1 MRFAFVSLI
10 FSLATVQ
17 AFAAPGD
24 KYDKDS
30 EWSERPAIKR
40 QARSNDVPT
49 APKGFAVAKIGS
61 NLGEVIALTTI
72 DSDLFVADA
81 TQDRVIRLKSRQ
93 KNSVFE
99 TRAEFLVGFN
109 NIHDLATDETYLY
122 MSDND
127 GIWEI
132 PAGNSLI
139 ADKAPKLV
147 YQNPSRNLGSKIS
160 LASLPGD
167 QKLIVGNGK
176 CVFGLNAITGETKN
190 YACGDWQVEDVAVSP
205 SGGIWASVVENNS
218 ANIMPIRQSMDDV
231 VKMKLPPHAKSTDIQ
246 FWKSDKFPETWPGE
260 WAADLLFSISGTHP
274 MIGRAHFNFGDIETG
289 FTSFVDG
296 FSNPSRFVGGREYWG
311 QPTAIAIL
319 DNGETIFGVSE
330 TGSLWVMK
338 KDSKSSKIDRVIS
351 KKSEPVIEETETEK
365 KKTPISLPRGSSIQS
380 ASGLETDELLKKPE
394 TIEKQTVND
403 PE

>member
-61 NLGEVIALTTI
+61 NLGEVVALTTI
-72 DSDLFVADA
+72 DSDLFVADT

-132 PAGNSLI
+132 PASNSLI

-176 CVFGLNAITGETKN
+176 CVFSLNAITGETRN

-205 SGGIWASVVENNS
+205 AGGIWASVIENNS
-218 ANIMPIRQSMDDV
+218 TFIMPIRQSMDDV
-231 VKMKLPPHAKSTDIQ
+231 VKMKLPPNAKSTDIQ
-246 FWKSDKFPETWPGE
+246 FWNSDKFPETWPDE
-260 WAADLLFSISGTHP
+260 WVSDLLFSMSGNHP
-274 MIGRAHFNFGDIETG
+274 MIGRAHFSFGDIKADFTG
-289 FTSFVDG
+289 FVDG

-319 DNGETIFGVSE
+319 DNGETIFAVGE

-338 KDSKSSKIDRVIS
+338 KDNKPLKIDRVIS
-351 KKSEPVIEETETEK
+351 KKPETVINEPETEK
-365 KKTPISLPRGSSIQS
+365 KKTPLSLPRGSSIQS
-380 ASGLETDELLKKPE
+380 ASSLETDELLKKRE
-394 TIEKQTVND
+394 IVKQDTIE
-403 PE
+403 E